1 MRRRTG
7 NKQDISIFVKKKK
20 KRNLGRVLFIFI
32 HWLINSKSQ
41 RNPTEFGLPVH
52 QPAKKGGT
60 QVLADVNQL
69 RLSYECILLP
79 WEFVSARMMN
89 SNFKTAKYTAD

>member
-1 MRRRTG
+1 M
-7 NKQDISIFVKKKK
+7 
-20 KRNLGRVLFIFI
+20 
-32 HWLINSKSQ
+32 NSKSQ
-41 RNPTEFGLPVH
+41 RNPTESGLPGH
-52 QPAKKGGT
+52 PPAKKRGT
-60 QVLADVNQL
+60 QVLADVNEL

>member
-1 MRRRTG
+1 M
-7 NKQDISIFVKKKK
+7 
-20 KRNLGRVLFIFI
+20 
-32 HWLINSKSQ
+32 NSKSQ
-41 RNPTEFGLPVH
+41 RNPTESGLPVH

-69 RLSYECILLP
+69 RLSCECIFLP
-79 WEFVSARMMN
+79 WEFVRARMMN

>member
-1 MRRRTG
+1 M
-7 NKQDISIFVKKKK
+7 
-20 KRNLGRVLFIFI
+20 
-32 HWLINSKSQ
+32 NSKSQ
-41 RNPTEFGLPVH
+41 RNTTEFGLPVH

-60 QVLADVNQL
+60 QVLADVNEL

-79 WEFVSARMMN
+79 WEFVTSRMMS

>member
-7 NKQDISIFVKKKK
+7 NKQDISIFVKK

-52 QPAKKGGT
+52 QPAKKEGT

-69 RLSYECILLP
+69 RLSCE
-79 WEFVSARMMN
+79 
-89 SNFKTAKYTAD
+89 

>member
-1 MRRRTG
+1 M
-7 NKQDISIFVKKKK
+7 
-20 KRNLGRVLFIFI
+20 
-32 HWLINSKSQ
+32 NSKSQ

-69 RLSYECILLP
+69 RLSYEGILLP
-79 WEFVSARMMN
+79 WEFVTSRMMN
-89 SNFKTAKYTAD
+89 SNFKTAKYTADWKEKNDFFNPKGYFPKRYCTKQIA